1 MPLPTYSSDL
11 PEHATGRSMVFYLVL
26 LPMGFSLPR
35 PLPCVRCA
43 LTTPFHPYP
52 QGAVCFLCHFPSS
65 CDAYPLDSIV
75 PCEARTFL
83 PIHKN
88 TATACL
94 SDKVEKRFYHIF
106 IIHRLF
112 LLRLFSFFNNSIVFL
127 LCLRLSKI
135 FGRLSLK
142 NCVRR

>member
-1 MPLPTYSSDL
+1 MPLPTYSSNL
-11 PEHATGRSMVFYLVL
+11 PEHATGHSIVFYLVL

-83 PIHKN
+83 PVDN
-88 TATACL
+88 NAATACL
-94 SDKVEKRFYHIF
+94 SNKVKKCSTFLEKIDFLYRFYKPISVLN
-106 IIHRLF
+106 LF
-112 LLRLFSFFNNSIVFL
+112 FPHSAAAVKITSVDELRAVSAES
-127 LCLRLSKI
+127 
-135 FGRLSLK
+135 
-142 NCVRR
+142 

>member
-1 MPLPTYSSDL
+1 MSSDYVLPTGKTKSIIAHCSLKKKPYQTSDKPGSVVEQSFILICRCRHILSDL
-11 PEHATGRSMVFYLVL
+11 PEHATGRSIVFCLVL

-94 SDKVEKRFYHIF
+94 SHKA
-106 IIHRLF
+106 
-112 LLRLFSFFNNSIVFL
+112 
-127 LCLRLSKI
+127 
-135 FGRLSLK
+135 
-142 NCVRR
+142 